1 MDMTAAMPRA
11 LEDLTARPLDGTVV
25 RALGDSLVIRVAAAR
40 LRALGC
46 VVETAGA
53 APPDAQAGWLGVVH
67 APFAAGGR
75 ALPECRIGWSGPV
88 GVPMQGERDVQAAC
102 GIMHVHGRATGAP
115 RVLPVDFASVC
126 AGVLAVQ
133 AIAAGMLAVLR
144 GGPPVRAATSVA
156 QATALALTQYVA
168 VAASDPGTG
177 QCPPDPAERTPP
189 EAAERTPPGIA
200 ERTPPFRSADGVRF
214 EIETFAAEN
223 WLAFWTALGAGRP
236 EIVAGWRPFQQRFAT
251 ATCTLPPALRAAAA
265 ARHYPAVRAAAL
277 AAGVSIVEVNED
289 AACPL
294 PAPASP
300 WRARAIAPAGTDPA
314 ATVPGNG
321 RTRRPA
327 GGHAPLDCAPLGGV
341 RVAEATNRIQGPL
354 AGHLLGR
361 LGAEIVRLEPPGGDP
376 MRGVPPLAGDCSA
389 RFLALNRGK
398 DAIEADLKTRAGRE
412 TALGLVAS
420 SDVFLQNWPP
430 GRASQF
436 GLDADDL
443 ATVRPGLV
451 YAHAG
456 GWAEVHPEP
465 QPMGTDYLVQ
475 AYTGVAAL
483 LAEHGRPPAPTLM
496 TVIDVLG
503 ALISA
508 EGAVAGLLAR
518 ARTGTGVRVETGL
531 ADAARLLRDA
541 HADQQVTETAPTAPV
556 VSDLAAMAADPAY
569 EALFETHGQAA
580 YSRSPWT
587 FTPQPS
593 HP

>member
-1 MDMTAAMPRA
+1 MRTATPRTPV
-11 LEDLTARPLDGTVV
+11 DLVARPLDGTVV
-25 RALGDSLVIRVAAAR
+25 RALGDSRAIRVAAAR

-46 VVETAGA
+46 LVETGGA
-53 APPDAQAGWLGVVH
+53 APPDAPAGWLGVVH
-67 APFAAGGR
+67 APFVSGDR

-88 GVPMQGERDVQAAC
+88 AVPMAGERDVQAAC
-102 GIMHVHGRATGAP
+102 GIMHVHGRATGGP
-115 RVLPVDFASVC
+115 RALPVDFASVC

-144 GGPPVRAATSVA
+144 GGTPVRAATSVA
-156 QATALALTQYVA
+156 QAAALALNQYVA
-168 VAASDPGTG
+168 VATSDPGAG
-177 QCPPDPAERTPP
+177 RCPP
-189 EAAERTPPGIA
+189 EAA

-236 EIVAGWRPFQQRFAT
+236 AIVAGWPPFQQRFAT
-251 ATCTLPPALRAAAA
+251 ATCALPPALQAAAGTLSYLDIRAAA
-265 ARHYPAVRAAAL
+265 R
-277 AAGVSIVEVNED
+277 AAGVSIVEVSED
-289 AACPL
+289 AAWPL
-294 PAPASP
+294 PPPASP
-300 WRARAIAPAGTDPA
+300 WRLQATAGPDGRMPAC
-314 ATVPGNG
+314 
-321 RTRRPA
+321 RPA
-327 GGHAPLDCAPLGGV
+327 GGHAPLGGL

-354 AGHLLGR
+354 AGHLLGL

-398 DAIEADLKTRAGRE
+398 GAVEADLKTRAGRE
-412 TALGLVAS
+412 TALGLIAS

-430 GRASQF
+430 GRAGLF
-436 GLDADDL
+436 ELDAGDL
-443 ATVRPGLV
+443 AAVRPGLV

-456 GWAEVHPEP
+456 GWAEAHPEP

-483 LAEHGRPPAPTLM
+483 LAERGRPPAPTLM

-508 EGAVAGLLAR
+508 EGVLAGLLAR
-518 ARTGTGVRVETGL
+518 ARTGTGIRVETAL
-531 ADAARLLRDA
+531 ADAARLLHDTHPDLPAA
-541 HADQQVTETAPTAPV
+541 HADHPPADTAPTAPV
-556 VSDLAAMAADPAY
+556 VTDLAAMAADPAY
-569 EALFETHGQAA
+569 EAVFESDGAAA

-587 FTPQPS
+587 FTPQPFHS
-593 HP
+593 